1 MIECQQIIKFFRI
14 GTSFFRYQK
23 GSFTLPQGTIILKK
37 ILFIPITLLFFSCGE
52 VKTQTT
58 ESGLGLDL
66 EVLADGF
73 EIPWA
78 IDVISEDDYLFTER
92 MGALYR
98 YRNGEVNKVDGLP
111 ESRTFTTDRPYGG
124 MMDISLHPEF
134 ESNQMAY
141 LTYVNEDYHLSV
153 ARFRLKEN
161 SAQDVE
167 IIFKS
172 NQFAIGSRIAWQ
184 DNTHFFFSFGAGGAP
199 GPDPGPQDLNDPRG
213 KIFRLMHDGSIPED
227 NPVFP
232 GRSEPS
238 GIWTYGH
245 RDPQGLFYDTDNTT
259 LYSNEHGPLGGDE
272 FNVITKGGNYGWPL
286 FSYGVNYD
294 LTKVSDM
301 TEEEAA
307 KNTILPIKHWTPD
320 FRLAPSCLIRLKN
333 SNFEP
338 WNGSFLMGALTYQ
351 HLVLYNPETDETE
364 IVLPKA
370 GRVRDI
376 AQLPSG
382 NLVILIDE
390 NSPRLYSKGRL
401 VKLTLKTN

>member
-1 MIECQQIIKFFRI
+1 M
-14 GTSFFRYQK
+14 GTLFLKYQK
-23 GSFTLPQGTIILKK
+23 GTFTLPQGIKILK
-37 ILFIPITLLFFSCGE
+37 IIVFIPITLLFCSCNE

-58 ESGLGLDL
+58 ASGLTLDL

-78 IDVISEDDYLFTER
+78 IEVISEDDYLFTER

-98 YRNGEVNKVDGLP
+98 YRNGKVNKVDGLP
-111 ESRTFTTDRPYGG
+111 ESKTFTTDRPYGG

-134 ESNQMAY
+134 ESNKMAY

-161 SAQDVE
+161 SAQDIE

-172 NQFAIGSRIAWQ
+172 DQFAIGSRIAWQ
-184 DNTHFFFSFGAGGAP
+184 DKTHFFLSFGTGGAP
-199 GPDPGPQDLNDPRG
+199 LPDPGPQDLNDPRG
-213 KIFRLMHDGSIPED
+213 KIFRLMDDGSIPED
-227 NPVFP
+227 NPIFP
-232 GRSEPS
+232 GMSKPS

-245 RDPQGLFYDTDNTT
+245 RDPQGLFYDMDNTT

-272 FNVITKGGNYGWPL
+272 FNIIVKGGNYGWPL

-294 LTKVSDM
+294 LSKVSDM

-307 KNTILPIKHWTPD
+307 KNTILPVKHWTPD

-351 HLVLYNPETDETE
+351 HLVLYNLETDDTE
-364 IVLPKA
+364 IVLPKV

-376 AQLPSG
+376 SQLPSG
-382 NLVILIDE
+382 NLVILIDQK
-390 NSPRLYSKGRL
+390 SPSLFSKGRL
-401 VKLTLKTN
+401 VKIRLKTN

>member
-1 MIECQQIIKFFRI
+1 MIKFFRR
-14 GTSFFRYQK
+14 GTYCFRYQK
-23 GSFTLPQGTIILKK
+23 GSYTLPKGVKMLKIIV
-37 ILFIPITLLFFSCGE
+37 FIPITLLLFSCSE

-58 ESGLGLDL
+58 AAGLSIHL
-66 EVLADGF
+66 EVLAKGF
-73 EIPWA
+73 EIPYA
-78 IDVISEDDYLFTER
+78 IAVISEDDYLFTER

-98 YRNGEVNKVDGLP
+98 YHKGEVNKVDGLP
-111 ESRTFTTDRPYGG
+111 ESRTYTTDRPYGG

-141 LTYVNEDYHLSV
+141 LAYVNEDYHLSV
-153 ARFRLKEN
+153 ARFRLHEN
-161 SAQDVE
+161 SAQNVE

-172 NQFAIGSRIAWQ
+172 DQFAIGSRIAWQ
-184 DNTHFFFSFGAGGAP
+184 DGTHFFLSFGAGGAP

-213 KIFRLMHDGSIPED
+213 KIFRLMDDGAIPED

-232 GRSEPS
+232 GMNKPS
-238 GIWTYGH
+238 GIWSYGH
-245 RDPQGLFYDTDNTT
+245 RDPQGLFYDMDNAA

-286 FSYGVNYD
+286 FSYGLNYD
-294 LTKVSDM
+294 GTKVSGM

-307 KNTILPIKHWTPD
+307 KNTILPIKYWTPD

-351 HLVLYNPETDETE
+351 HLVLYNPDTDKTE
-364 IVLPKA
+364 IVLSKA
-370 GRVRDI
+370 GRIRDV

-382 NLVILIDE
+382 NLVILIDKK
-390 NSPRLYSKGRL
+390 SPGLWSKGRL
-401 VKLTLKTN
+401 VKLSLKP

>member
-1 MIECQQIIKFFRI
+1 MIEFFRI
-14 GTSFFRYQK
+14 GTSFFGSQK
-23 GSFTLPQGTIILKK
+23 ESNTPSQGIKMMK
-37 ILFIPITLLFFSCGE
+37 ILAFIPITLLFVSCNE
-52 VKTQTT
+52 AKTKTT
-58 ESGLGLDL
+58 ADSLNIDM

-78 IDVISEDDYLFTER
+78 IALIREDDYLITER
-92 MGALYR
+92 MGALYH
-98 YRNGEVNKVDGLP
+98 YQKGEVNKVSGLP
-111 ESRTFTTDRPYGG
+111 TSKTYMTDRHYGG
-124 MMDISLHPEF
+124 LMDISLHPEF
-134 ESNQMAY
+134 EANQIAY
-141 LTYVNEDYHLSV
+141 ITYVNEDYHLSV

-167 IIFKS
+167 VIFKTD
-172 NQFAIGSRIAWQ
+172 QFAVGSRIAWQ
-184 DNTHFFFSFGAGGAP
+184 DSTHFFLSSGAGGAP

-213 KIFRLMHDGSIPED
+213 KIFRLMDDGSIPKD

-232 GRSEPS
+232 GMSEPS

-245 RDPQGLFYDTDNTT
+245 RDPEGLFYDVDGAT
-259 LYSNEHGPLGGDE
+259 LYSSEHGPLGGDE

-286 FSYGVNYD
+286 FSYGLNYD

-307 KNTILPIKHWTPD
+307 KTTILPLKHWTPE

-351 HLVLYNPETDETE
+351 HLVRYDLDTDETE
-364 IVLPKA
+364 IVLPNA
-370 GRVRDI
+370 GRVRDV
-376 AQLPSG
+376 AQLPG
-382 NLVILIDE
+382 GDLVILIDQ
-390 NSPRLYSKGRL
+390 NSPELSSKGRV
-401 VKLTLKTN
+401 VKLTLKN

>member
-1 MIECQQIIKFFRI
+1 MKKIFHK
-14 GTSFFRYQK
+14 GTSFFDLQK
-23 GSFTLPQGTIILKK
+23 ESKTLPQGIKILK
-37 ILFIPITLLFFSCGE
+37 IIAFIPITFLFFSCNE
-52 VKTQTT
+52 VKTKTT
-58 ESGLGLDL
+58 ASGISIDM

-78 IDVISEDDYLFTER
+78 IEVISEDDYLITER
-92 MGALYR
+92 MGALYH
-98 YRNGEVNKVDGLP
+98 YQNGEVNKVTGLP
-111 ESRTFTTDRPYGG
+111 ASKTYMTDRHYGG

-134 ESNQMAY
+134 ESNQTAY
-141 LTYVNEDYHLSV
+141 IAYVNEDYDLSV
-153 ARFRLKEN
+153 VRFRLKEN

-167 IIFKS
+167 IIFKTD
-172 NQFAIGSRIAWQ
+172 QFAVGSRIAWQ
-184 DNTHFFFSFGAGGAP
+184 DNTHFFLSSGAGGAP

-213 KIFRLMHDGSIPED
+213 KIFRLMDDGSVPED

-232 GRSEPS
+232 GMSEPS

-245 RDPQGLFYDTDNTT
+245 RDPEGLFYDVDNAT

-272 FNVITKGGNYGWPL
+272 FNIITKGGNYGWPL
-286 FSYGVNYD
+286 FSYGLNYD

-307 KNTILPIKHWTPD
+307 KTTILPIKHWTPE

-351 HLVLYNPETDETE
+351 HLVRYNLDTGETE
-364 IVLPKA
+364 IVIPNA
-370 GRVRDI
+370 GRVRDV
-376 AQLPSG
+376 AQLPG
-382 NLVILIDE
+382 GDLVILIDQ
-390 NSPRLYSKGRL
+390 NSPDLSSKGRV
-401 VKLTLKTN
+401 VKLTVKN

>member
-1 MIECQQIIKFFRI
+1 METPFY
-14 GTSFFRYQK
+14 RYQK
-23 GSFTLPQGTIILKK
+23 GSLTILHGTKIFKK
-37 ILFIPITLLFFSCGE
+37 ILFIQISLLFFSCGE
-52 VKTQTT
+52 VKKQTT
-58 ESGLGLDL
+58 ASGLSIDM

-78 IDVISEDDYLFTER
+78 IDVISEDDFLFTER

-141 LTYVNEDYHLSV
+141 LAYVNEDYHHSV
-153 ARFRLKEN
+153 LRFRLKEN

-172 NQFAIGSRIAWQ
+172 DQFAIGSRIAWQ
-184 DNTHFFFSFGAGGAP
+184 DNTHFFLSFGVGGAP
-199 GPDPGPQDLNDPRG
+199 GPDPGPQDLKDPRG
-213 KIFRLMHDGSIPED
+213 KIFRLMDDGSIPED

-232 GRSEPS
+232 GMGKPS

-245 RDPQGLFYDTDNTT
+245 RDPQGLFYDTDNAT
-259 LYSNEHGPLGGDE
+259 LYYNEHGQLGGDE
-272 FNVITKGGNYGWPL
+272 FNIITKGGNYGWPL

-294 LTKVSDM
+294 LSRVSDM

-338 WNGSFLMGALTYQ
+338 WTGSFLIGALTYQ
-351 HLVLYNPETDETE
+351 HLVLYNPDTDETE
-364 IVLPKA
+364 IVLPEI
-370 GRVRDI
+370 GRVRDV